1 MKYLVI
7 WYCLKDGAELNF
19 FVHVISSSYSHDS
32 FSTNTFYHWR
42 NRRLYHWHNQKCK
55 QNTMKSAPANIRLD
69 EGVFKTSW
77 RCLHLRL
84 QKTSSRCLQDVLI
97 KTNIF
102 LLVIRLQDVFK
113 TYSTRF
119 WEVLGTK
126 LSKERFDFVT
136 HLKNLWLGYKIS
148 KGELSGYT
156 GFFKAAFSKNFMKWL
171 LLQTEILLSKSGIRK
186 DVAVSVN
193 KEKRLHTKYS
203 TGLKKGCWILAT
215 VLKYWAHCCYP
226 FGVMH

>member
-1 MKYLVI
+1 MLTKHHEIRPSKHSSWWRRVQDF
-7 WYCLKDGAELNF
+7 LKMSSP
-19 FVHVISSSYSHDS
+19 SSS
-32 FSTNTFYHWR
+32 
-42 NRRLYHWHNQKCK
+42 
-55 QNTMKSAPANIRLD
+55 
-69 EGVFKTSW
+69 E
-77 RCLHLRL
+77 
-84 QKTSSRCLQDVLI
+84 DVLI

-156 GFFKAAFSKNFMKWL
+156 EFFKAAFSKNFMKWL
-171 LLQTEILLSKSGIRK
+171 LLQTKILLSKSGIRK

-193 KEKRLHTKYS
+193 KEKRLHTKFS

-215 VLKYWAHCCYP
+215 VLKYWAHCCYQP
-226 FGVMH
+226 TNYAEKREVGREVWRQVWREAWRKVFYSLVLNTCSFIKKKLQHRRFPRTALLI